1 MGLRP
6 SQYPIYID
14 FASITEVCQWERL
27 KNYLVKFIS
36 SSSLCCRFSALK
48 RTGKRLA
55 PANLCSQINLP
66 LRVVTLLLML
76 LLLWGVT
83 FTIFQD
89 AVLPQGKV
97 FALATLFILAYL
109 AGWLI
114 SLIHLPPLLGMLVAG
129 ILLRNIGFFHMTG
142 PYAAAVSTLR

>member
-1 MGLRP
+1 M
-6 SQYPIYID
+6 
-14 FASITEVCQWERL
+14 
-27 KNYLVKFIS
+27 FIS
-36 SSSLCCRFSALK
+36 SSSLCCRSSALK
-48 RTGKRLA
+48 RIGERLA
-55 PANLCSQINLP
+55 PTNLCPQINLP
-66 LRVVTLLLML
+66 LQVVALLLML
-76 LLLWGVT
+76 LLFWGVT

-97 FALATLFILAYL
+97 FALATLFILAYF